1 MKDQIKY
8 YKRKYPLV
16 DEMVMIRIDNI
27 GEACVN
33 VTLMEYDI
41 EGIIVFKELWA
52 KRLRKKNLRQA
63 APIGK
68 CMPAQV
74 MATEG
79 NREGVDKLIS
89 LTKKRLTPDEISE
102 FSKLFTKN
110 KQVISLIE
118 NLSHIT
124 ETNFEVLI
132 EKIIHELNHRF
143 IEIEESDYESIL
155 DIFEEA
161 EKNDDYNFLEDLDL
175 SDVVKENLIG
185 LIKKKFKPINEKV
198 SVKLALLSNSNEGI
212 NMIKRVLIASE
223 NENQDFSYYLDK
235 TPYYNIEINTDE
247 PRLYKKKL
255 DQIVNNIQTEILSN
269 KGQFKLVEK
278 SY

>member
-52 KRLRKKNLRQA
+52 KRLRKRNLRQA

-89 LTKKRLTPDEISE
+89 LTKKRLTQDEISE

-110 KQVISLIE
+110 KQVISLVE

-132 EKIIHELNHRF
+132 EKIIHELNQRF
-143 IEIEESDYESIL
+143 IEIEEPDYESIL

-161 EKNDDYNFLEDLDL
+161 EKNDDYKFLEDLDL

-198 SVKLALLSNSNEGI
+198 SAKLALLSNSNEGI

-255 DQIVNNIQTEILSN
+255 DEIVNNIQTEILSN

>member
-52 KRLRKKNLRQA
+52 KRLRKRNLRQA

-79 NREGVDKLIS
+79 EMECVNKLVS
-89 LTKKRLTPDEISE
+89 LTKKRLTSDEISE
-102 FSKLFTKN
+102 FSKIFTKN

-132 EKIIHELNHRF
+132 EKIIHELNQKF
-143 IEIEESDYESIL
+143 IEVEEPDYESIL

-161 EKNDDYNFLEDLDL
+161 EKNDEYEFLEDLDL
-175 SDVVKENLIG
+175 SDEVKENLIS

-198 SVKLALLSNSNEGI
+198 SAKLAILSNSNEGI
-212 NMIKRVLIASE
+212 NMIKRVLGASE
-223 NENQDFSYYLDK
+223 NENQDFNYYLDK

-255 DQIVNNIQTEILSN
+255 DQIVNNIQSEILSN

>member
-52 KRLRKKNLRQA
+52 KRLRKRNLRQA

-79 NREGVDKLIS
+79 NREGVDGAD
-89 LTKKRLTPDEISE
+89 T
-102 FSKLFTKN
+102 
-110 KQVISLIE
+110 
-118 NLSHIT
+118 
-124 ETNFEVLI
+124 
-132 EKIIHELNHRF
+132 
-143 IEIEESDYESIL
+143 
-155 DIFEEA
+155 DIGF
-161 EKNDDYNFLEDLDL
+161 
-175 SDVVKENLIG
+175 
-185 LIKKKFKPINEKV
+185 
-198 SVKLALLSNSNEGI
+198 
-212 NMIKRVLIASE
+212 
-223 NENQDFSYYLDK
+223 
-235 TPYYNIEINTDE
+235 
-247 PRLYKKKL
+247 
-255 DQIVNNIQTEILSN
+255 
-269 KGQFKLVEK
+269 
-278 SY
+278 